1 MKRTRAASPAH
12 QRNFHEEDRMKK
24 MHLTATLLIL
34 QASWT
39 LSAQEMSFGSCQ
51 VFGQVFGVDPIV
63 GDMLVK
69 SPSAGIGGLRFDGT
83 TAFTRAALDAGSS
96 APARI
101 TPPEVN
107 NGDLICARATKESD
121 SVIMAGS
128 RVLVASRREIQEQQ
142 KASLVQ
148 WSKFGA
154 SGEVVKLN
162 EKEGSFILERTLS
175 GGSTG
180 NLLVETSRLTRF
192 RRYPAGLA
200 HLTDATAAPTAHIR
214 VGDWLY
220 VRGDPSANGASMK
233 ARVILLDGFQ
243 ALTAT
248 IDSLDALAETVT
260 LHELST
266 EKPIEVRIRHSDL
279 FLLNPG
285 LDPAQ
290 NETSESPRGRK
301 LQTLDFGDLQEGD
314 SVVVVGKFDDSSG
327 RMKGIALIADFG
339 EVTPKQTGLEVS
351 WTLGSMKLDLP

>member
-1 MKRTRAASPAH
+1 
-12 QRNFHEEDRMKK
+12 MKK
-24 MHLTATLLIL
+24 MHLTAALLIL
-34 QASWT
+34 QLGRT
-39 LSAQEMSFGSCQ
+39 VSAQEMSFGSCQ
-51 VFGQVFGVDPIV
+51 IFGQVFGIDPLG

-69 SPSAGIGGLRFDGT
+69 SPSGDIGGLRFDRT
-83 TAFTRAALDAGSS
+83 TAFTRASLDASPA

-107 NGDLICARATKESD
+107 DGDLICARATEEHD
-121 SVIMAGS
+121 SVVMDGS
-128 RVLVASRREIQEQQ
+128 RVLVASRAEIQERQ
-142 KASLVQ
+142 KANLVQ
-148 WSKFGA
+148 WSTSGA

-162 EKEGSFILERTLS
+162 EKEGSFILERTLP
-175 GGSTG
+175 GGATG

-200 HLTDATAAPTAHIR
+200 HLTDATAAPPARIR
-214 VGDWLY
+214 VGDRLY
-220 VRGDPSANGASMK
+220 VRGDPSADGASMK

-266 EKPIEVRIRHSDL
+266 GKPIEVRIRPSDL

-301 LQTLDFGDLQEGD
+301 LQTLDFGDLQVGD
-314 SVVVVGKFDDSSG
+314 SVVVVGKLDDSSS

-339 EVTPKQTGLEVS
+339 EFTPKQSGRQVS
-351 WTLGSMKLDLP
+351 WKLGSMKLDLP